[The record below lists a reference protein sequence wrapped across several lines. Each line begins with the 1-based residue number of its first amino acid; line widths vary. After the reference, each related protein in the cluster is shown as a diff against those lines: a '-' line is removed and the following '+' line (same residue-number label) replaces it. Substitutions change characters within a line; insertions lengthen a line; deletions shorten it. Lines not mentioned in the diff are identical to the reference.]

1 MSRSDDGTQ
10 MTIVTPT
17 YFFRKEKQNKP
28 SRNNSLTLF
37 HIPEHTSGRHSMI
50 DKVYLQR
57 TNSDDNPWSVIEN
70 KVSLRPCSDIMLVFD
85 NPGKTGIWQDQH
97 GHT

>member
-17 YFFRKEKQNKP
+17 CFLGRKKQNRP

-57 TNSDDNPWSVIEN
+57 TNSAD
-70 KVSLRPCSDIMLVFD
+70 KTLV
-85 NPGKTGIWQDQH
+85 GKRK
-97 GHT
+97 